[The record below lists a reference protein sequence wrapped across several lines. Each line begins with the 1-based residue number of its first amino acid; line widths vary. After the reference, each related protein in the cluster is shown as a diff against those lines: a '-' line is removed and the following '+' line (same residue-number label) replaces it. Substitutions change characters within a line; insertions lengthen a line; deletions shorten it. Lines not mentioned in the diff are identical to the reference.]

1 MSMVDNRVVRMTFDN
16 AQFERN
22 IKTTMETLQQFEKS
36 LKLDGATAGF
46 NTLKDAANKLNLSS
60 IGDKATAEAKRVDTA
75 SAEASASI
83 GSIDDAADDVDF
95 SQLSNAASDA
105 VMDINNQAAQTDLS
119 PISDS
124 AEDASLAFQMLET
137 VAVGALLEI
146 GNKITDFVTGG
157 LGSIGSKIKEFTIDP
172 ITDGFKEYETQM
184 GSIQTIMANTGMDFN
199 ADEDIQRVNDT
210 LDELNTYADKT
221 IYNFTEM
228 TRNIGTFTAA
238 GVDLDTSAKAIQ
250 GIANLAA
257 LSGSNSHQASTAMY
271 QLSQALAAGSL
282 KLQDWNSV
290 VNAGMGGKVFQEA
303 LKTTARAHGIAVD
316 QIIEDAGSFR
326 ESLSSEW
333 ISSEILTETLNHMA
347 ISYDKA
353 SMADKN
359 YKKAFEDLVNSG
371 YEEEQAKEILR
382 LAKVAEQSATKVRT
396 WSQLW
401 DTVKE
406 AIGSQWSGIWRNFI
420 GDFKQATDTF
430 TFLSNTI
437 SKGVEGLLGGLVN
450 QFKIFNSYTDEEGL
464 FGEKGAIYKLS
475 ETFWGAYKRDAEGN
489 DVFDKD
495 GNFVRIKGA
504 FDYLVEAITK
514 PLSAIKDAFDNV
526 FGMSDAEIFQT
537 LTHLVLAFKD
547 FAKSLVISDNAA
559 TGLRHIFEGLFAV
572 IDIVLHVVVDAIA
585 VFFGLVNAIRTVT
598 DPIVDLVLVLGGQF
612 GKVLL
617 WVHDKI
623 LEVREALIYALY
635 PIIEA
640 ISFVGNLIATAL
652 GFDGVFNTIENLGDA
667 IVTVLEILWEFVDIP
682 GIIGSIGDALR
693 NVFGFIADLTGWNS
707 AVEAS
712 RLALEKTGQTI
723 SPLNIWIGK
732 LLKNPVVAFF
742 KGIVDVIGSFINSI
756 ISIKDATDKATSA
769 FDALGM
775 VQAVFAPLVDL
786 FKSLGSFVGSVF
798 NAIASIAS
806 LLGSIL
812 APALST
818 ILGFLTNLASGVGA
832 GVLFILT
839 SFVSL
844 LGAAVSVVA
853 GFVGAVANLV
863 KAGIGPFGE
872 QVSALAGSIGGF
884 VGRMWD
890 FFAAWEPV
898 KGIISVITDFKDKVV
913 DFFTTLPGMVTGSA
927 DSIAGEMADTET
939 LVGRMVTWFETIR
952 SFIDNLTPEQFIQ
965 NVKDF
970 ANSVVDNINNMFDT
984 IANLDF
990 EEVAWSLILSLNKM
1004 RDEVAAK
1011 LQSVITYF
1019 LNKFPSAGEAL
1030 VNTFNFI
1037 NGGVQ
1042 KVFNTLKDAVW
1053 DAKENSSDLPTFIG
1067 RLIGN
1072 LLVIIG
1078 NGIRKIARKIITG
1091 VENLITTVVGAVGL
1105 LGSLIYD
1112 SLVALFT
1119 GKGLDEIKEAWGAIG
1134 STISTKIHDALNAI
1148 SPTLATLYDKVVGF
1162 FVGTSDE
1169 SSGWSKIIGTAVDTV
1184 KNAFG
1189 DLPGTALR
1197 VLGKFR
1203 DTALDIFKKISDNLS
1218 KIPGPIGT
1226 FFGMISDKISEV
1238 QESVAEGAKDIPS
1251 KMDELSTSAE
1261 DSLTR
1266 LRNAIKKF
1274 FLGSNDDPEDV
1285 GILGRLKNF
1294 FSEKTAELL
1303 KKVKD
1308 LPKAFGDFLGSI
1320 IDFITPER
1328 VERVAQVITI
1338 IARLKLMKNLGEL
1351 ASGMGKLAKAFARK
1365 IHKEESETLRE
1376 KIRDLAISLAIIAG
1390 SLWLISTIKDPMAA
1404 LGVLAAMGVILLVL
1418 QGISTAIKKVAD
1430 TSGGDELLK
1439 SASSIVVLAA
1449 GIFLILKA
1457 VEQLTSF
1464 DFGANIKGLVALG
1477 IFLVAFA
1484 GWVKLLTMA
1493 GGGSEGA
1500 LKAAAALVVL
1510 SFAVRLLIGP
1520 LEAISNFA
1528 KNLNPGQL
1536 ENIGWALGAV
1546 AVFIG
1551 VLAGALRLAG
1561 KDALKN
1567 SIAFIIMSA
1576 AVSILADALSK
1587 LAVLGML
1594 NLDAL
1599 RASVFGVGLIIA
1611 EFAAIAQI
1619 VKPSDLLKT
1628 SLALIVFAGAVT
1640 LLSYGL
1646 GLLASKDWTAIAAAG
1661 VAISVLFGIIAA
1673 MTAFLKAG
1681 DLVKTAAAL
1690 IVFSAAV
1697 GIIAFALYQ
1706 LSSVDIDGLRMAA
1719 IAIGGLVAVFGLLA
1733 IALSA
1738 PPLAAAATMVLP
1750 ILSVAFI
1757 ALGAACLLIAV
1768 ALEHAV
1774 NGIIKLALAGPILSM
1789 FVNLIASN
1797 VANFA
1802 IAAVGLAALGA
1813 AFLVFGPGAVLA
1825 GAGLLLLSNGIREFL
1840 LLMIQLPYLLE
1851 AAGNS
1856 FVMMIEMLPN
1866 LLGQIIT
1873 TITTWFTETF
1883 IPAIGGFFTTIF
1895 ENLGTFIEQARAWFE
1910 TTALP
1915 LLQEWGGNFITWV
1928 QTDGLPMLGNFIS
1941 GIMAHLGD
1949 LGSKFLGWLQ
1959 TTGLPMLGKAASDF
1973 WSWVQS
1979 DGLPKLGEFI
1989 GLIFAKLGE
1998 LASKFANWVATD
2010 GLSMVGKALTDIME
2024 KAKEIGPKILEW
2036 GAALPGHIQS
2046 AINSVWQSIVN
2057 VGGYI
2062 AQGVAEGISGGV
2074 QWIINAVAG
2083 MGNSALI
2090 AIQNFFG
2097 IASPSKLMRDE
2108 VGRYIPEGL
2117 AVGVTKFAGVAAEAS
2132 KNLGLQT
2139 IDGIQSVLNNAD
2151 YNLPSPSITPVMD
2164 ISSFS
2169 NDVGSYNDLLRSAI
2183 TNADLNA
2190 TNGFYGQIGL
2200 SGELASR
2207 LDDDMN
2213 QSALMTSTLR
2223 DLEETMTSTISRLE
2237 DIYGRTNDLLQVIGN
2252 NASIIRGHLD
2262 DGFGVTLDSGAIV
2275 GALTNDIDTALGQ
2288 RAALAGRG
2296 VY

>member
-119 PISDS
+119 PISDG

-146 GNKITDFVTGG
+146 GEQITNFLTGG
-157 LGSIGSKIKEFTIDP
+157 LGGIASKVKEFAIDP

-199 ADEDIQRVNDT
+199 ADEDIQKVNDT

-238 GVDLDTSAKAIQ
+238 GVDLDTSANAIQ

-257 LSGSNSHQASTAMY
+257 LSGSNSQQASTAMY
-271 QLSQALAAGSL
+271 QLSQALASGTL

-290 VNAGMGGKVFQEA
+290 VNAGMGGQVFQEA
-303 LKTTARAHGIAVD
+303 LKRTARAHGIAVD
-316 QIIEDAGSFR
+316 EIIAANGSFR
-326 ESLSSEW
+326 ESLQEGW
-333 ISSEILTETLNHMA
+333 ITSEILTETLNQMA
-347 ISYDKA
+347 ISYDKVGDSA
-353 SMADKN
+353 YNAALEEMTN
-359 YKKAFEDLVNSG
+359 NG
-371 YEEEQAKEILR
+371 YTEEQAKEILR

-437 SKGVEGLLGGLVN
+437 SSGVEGLLGGLVN

-464 FGEKGAIYKLS
+464 FGKKGAIYKLS

-489 DVFDKD
+489 DVFDED

-537 LTHLVLAFKD
+537 LSQLVLAFKD
-547 FAKSLVISDNAA
+547 FAESLVISDAAA
-559 TGLRHIFEGLFAV
+559 TGLRHVFEGLFAV
-572 IDIVLHVVVDAIA
+572 VDIVLHVIADAVAVFFRLVDAIR
-585 VFFGLVNAIRTVT
+585 IVT

-612 GKVLL
+612 GKILL

-640 ISFVGNLIATAL
+640 ISFVGDLITTAL
-652 GFDGVFNTIENLGDA
+652 GFDGVFDTIENLGDA
-667 IVTVLEILWEFVDIP
+667 IITVLEILWEFIDIP
-682 GIIGSIGDALR
+682 GIIRSIGDAIANILH
-693 NVFGFIADLTGWNS
+693 FIGDLTGWNQ
-707 AVEAS
+707 AVDDAIKKTLQGEEGVT
-712 RLALEKTGQTI
+712 ALD
-723 SPLNIWIGK
+723 IWIGR

-756 ISIKDATDKATSA
+756 ISIKDAAEKAKGS

-775 VQAVFAPLVDL
+775 IQAVFAPLVDL
-786 FKSLGSFVGSVF
+786 FKSLGSFIGSVF
-798 NAIASIAS
+798 NAIVSISS

-812 APALST
+812 VPALSAV
-818 ILGFLTNLASGVGA
+818 LGFLTNLASGVGA

-844 LGAAVSVVA
+844 LGAAISVVA

-863 KAGIGPFGE
+863 KAGIGPFAE

-890 FFAAWEPV
+890 FFTAWDPV

-939 LVGRMVTWFETIR
+939 LVGRMVGWFEKIR

-970 ANSVVDNINNMFDT
+970 ANSIVDNINNMFDT

-990 EEVAWSLILSLNKM
+990 EEVAKSLMLSLDKM
-1004 RDEVAAK
+1004 RDEVTAR
-1011 LQSVITYF
+1011 LQSIITYF

-1037 NGGVQ
+1037 NGGVW

-1053 DAKENSSDLPTFIG
+1053 DAKNNSSDLPTFIG

-1072 LLVIIG
+1072 LLVVIG
-1078 NGIRKIARKIITG
+1078 NGVRKIATKIITG
-1091 VENLITTVVGAVGL
+1091 VKNLITTVVSAVRL

-1119 GKGLDEIKEAWGAIG
+1119 GKGLDEIKEAWGAVG

-1189 DLPGTALR
+1189 DLPGTALH
-1197 VLGKFR
+1197 VLEKFR
-1203 DTALDIFKKISDNLS
+1203 DSALDIFKKISDGLS

-1226 FFGMISDKISEV
+1226 FFGMISDKVSEV
-1238 QESVAEGAKDIPS
+1238 QESIAKGSKDIPS

-1274 FLGSNDDPEDV
+1274 FLGSDDDPEDV

-1294 FSEKTAELL
+1294 FSEKTAELI
-1303 KKVKD
+1303 KKVKN

-1338 IARLKLMKNLGEL
+1338 IARLKLMKSLGEL

-1404 LGVLAAMGVILLVL
+1404 LGVLVAMGVILLVL

-1457 VEQLTSF
+1457 VERLTSF

-1484 GWVKLLTMA
+1484 GWVKLLTWA

-1528 KNLNPGQL
+1528 KDLDPGQL
-1536 ENIGWALGAV
+1536 SNIGWALGAV

-1561 KDALKN
+1561 EDALKN

-1599 RASVFGVGLIIA
+1599 WASVLGVGLIIA

-1619 VKPSDLLKT
+1619 VNPADLLKT

-1646 GLLASKDWTAIAAAG
+1646 GLLAGNDWASIAVAG
-1661 VAISVLFGIIAA
+1661 IAISVLFGIIAA
-1673 MTAFLKAG
+1673 MTKFLDAG

-1697 GIIAFALYQ
+1697 GIISYALYQ
-1706 LSSVDIDGLRMAA
+1706 LSSVDTDKLVVAA
-1719 IAIGGLVAVFGLLA
+1719 IAIGGIITVFGILARVLSSPA
-1733 IALSA
+1733 IALGASV
-1738 PPLAAAATMVLP
+1738 VLP
-1750 ILSVAFI
+1750 TLSLAFI
-1757 ALGAACLLIAV
+1757 ALGAACLLIAI

-1789 FVNLIASN
+1789 FVNLIANN

-1802 IAAVGLAALGA
+1802 IAAAGLGALGA
-1813 AFLVFGPGAVLA
+1813 ALLVFGPGAVLA

-1840 LLMIQLPYLLE
+1840 LLMIQLPFLLQ

-1856 FVMMIEMLPN
+1856 LMMMIEMLPN
-1866 LLGQIIT
+1866 LLGQIVT
-1873 TITTWFTETF
+1873 AITTWVTETF
-1883 IPAIGGFFTTIF
+1883 IPAIGGFFTMIF
-1895 ENLGTFIEQARAWFE
+1895 ENLGVFIEQARAWFE

-1915 LLQEWGGNFITWV
+1915 LLQEWGGQFITWV
-1928 QTDGLPMLGNFIS
+1928 QTDGLPMIGSFIS
-1941 GIMAHLGD
+1941 GIMTHLAD
-1949 LGSKFLGWLQ
+1949 LGSKFLEWLQ
-1959 TTGLPMLGKAASDF
+1959 TTGLPMLTTAASNF
-1973 WSWVQS
+1973 WSWVQT

-1989 GLIFAKLGE
+1989 GLIFEKLGE
-1998 LASKFANWVATD
+1998 LASKFANWVATE
-2010 GLSMVGKALTDIME
+2010 GLSMVGKAVSDIME
-2024 KAKEIGPKILEW
+2024 KAKEIGPKILDW
-2036 GAALPGHIQS
+2036 GASLPGHIQS
-2046 AINSVWQSIVN
+2046 AINSVWGTITS
-2057 VGGYI
+2057 VGSYI
-2062 AQGVAEGISGGV
+2062 AQGVADGIDDGV
-2074 QWIINAVAG
+2074 DWIINAVYG
-2083 MGNSALI
+2083 MGSSAI
-2090 AIQNFFG
+2090 SAIKDFFG
-2097 IASPSKLMRDE
+2097 IESPSRLMRDE

-2117 AVGVTKFAGVAAEAS
+2117 AVGVTKFAGVVAEATE
-2132 KNLGLQT
+2132 NLGLQT
-2139 IDGIQSVLNNAD
+2139 INGVQSILNNAD
-2151 YNLPSPSITPVMD
+2151 YSLPSPSITPVMD

-2169 NDVGSYNDLLRSAI
+2169 SDVGSYNDLLRSAI

-2190 TNGFYGQIGL
+2190 TNGFHGQIGL

-2223 DLEETMTSTISRLE
+2223 DLEETMTYTTSRLE

-2252 NASIIRGHLD
+2252 NASVIRGHLD

-2275 GALTNDIDTALGQ
+2275 GALANDIDTALGQ